1 MTLIYLFIIIFFII
15 FSFKSFKKSFLT
27 YAAVSV
33 IFNAAMALKYSPPAI
48 SCEFVL
54 AFYFLIMFF
63 FKRKHFRIDDNCFF
77 KQAFVWCSIS
87 LIISSLVTY
96 FTIGGISG
104 FTSSFQKII
113 TLYVFIFLFYII
125 CKTKK
130 DILYFCN
137 TLISLYV
144 IIFIYGFFEYVTKT
158 NPILDIINNNM
169 PIEFAQDKLYLSDLE
184 HLRDGR
190 SRCQSLFS
198 ISILY
203 GIMSVL
209 FGFFLIYLRALNF
222 IRINDIKFYMLIVLS
237 LFGCYACNSK
247 TPLVALPVF
256 VIPLLL
262 RNKFLLCLDIFICF
276 IILLLPDTF
285 LALLGNI
292 IDLRAFDANDS
303 SVEGSSLYL
312 RLVQLETSIDLWLR
326 APLFGNGLK
335 SAAIF
340 ADKGYDIFG
349 AESVWFR
356 LMIEQG
362 VLGLISYILLII
374 SFIKA
379 SFKTLYIRKA
389 LLFYTLG
396 FFLICSITDINYTM
410 FFMCFIILYKL
421 DRFIRKNHKAYSSVV
436 VN

>member
-1 MTLIYLFIIIFFII
+1 MTIIYFLIVLFFIV
-15 FSFKSFKKSFLT
+15 FSFKNFKKSFLT
-27 YAAVSV
+27 YSAVSV
-33 IFNAAMALKYSPPAI
+33 VFNAAMALKYSPPAI

-54 AFYFLIMFF
+54 ALFYLIMFF
-63 FKRKHFRIDDNCFF
+63 FKRTHFRIEENCFF

-87 LIISSLVTY
+87 LIISSLITY
-96 FTIGGISG
+96 FTFGGISG

-113 TLYVFIFLFYII
+113 IQYVFIFLFFVI
-125 CKTKK
+125 CKTKN

-137 TLISLYV
+137 RLISLFV
-144 IIFIYGFFEYVTKT
+144 IIFIYGLFEYVTKT
-158 NPILDIINNNM
+158 NPILDIINSNM
-169 PIEFAQDKLYLSDLE
+169 PMEFAQDKLYLSDLE

-209 FGFFLIYLRALNF
+209 FGFFLIHLRSLRI
-222 IRINDIKFYMLIVLS
+222 IRISSIKFYLLIFLS

-247 TPLVALPVF
+247 TALVALPVF
-256 VIPLLL
+256 IIPLLL
-262 RNKFLLCLDIFICF
+262 KNKFLLFIDILIC
-276 IILLLPDTF
+276 IVILLLPDIF
-285 LALLGNI
+285 LTLLGNI

-335 SAAIF
+335 SAAMF
-340 ADKGYDIFG
+340 ADKGYGIFG

-362 VLGLISYILLII
+362 ILGLISYVLLII

-379 SFKTLYIRKA
+379 SLKTLYMKKA

-410 FFMCFIILYKL
+410 YFMCFIILYKL
-421 DRFIRKNHKAYSSVV
+421 DEFIRKSSKVYI
-436 VN
+436 